1 MRILAGPVD
10 LDIMVRMLDPRAAQ
24 ATLTQRRYQPGQ
36 QGRLAGPEAATNPN
50 TGTQYNSVTF
60 GIRKALANKHRP
72 VSIR

>member
-36 QGRLAGPEAATNPN
+36 QGRLAGGGDESQYRHTIQFGHVWHPQG
-50 TGTQYNSVTF
+50 TGEQ
-60 GIRKALANKHRP
+60 A
-72 VSIR
+72 